1 MSIQETSTLAATTS
15 GSSLAV
21 SSLLQDARVLVVDDS
36 RLMRMAL
43 MRALT
48 DLGVQHIKEAKDG
61 RDALTKI
68 REASFD
74 LMLLDME
81 MPEMTGIELLLAIKA
96 EPELGAPPVI
106 VISSVD
112 QIENAVQ
119 CIEAG
124 RRGLPAQDLQPDLAA
139 RPRDFIAREK
149 ASA

>member
-1 MSIQETSTLAATTS
+1 M
-15 GSSLAV
+15 
-21 SSLLQDARVLVVDDS
+21 LQDARVLVVDDS

-68 REASFD
+68 GEASFD

-96 EPELGAPPVI
+96 EPELGAPPVPLSAASLM
-106 VISSVD
+106 SSK
-112 QIENAVQ
+112 QTSPATSAVVVA
-119 CIEAG
+119 IAG
-124 RRGLPAQDLQPDLAA
+124 MIFPAM
-139 RPRDFIAREK
+139 PRDVCRS
-149 ASA
+149 ASGMR